1 MCIHYNAVFSF
12 HSSTYKDQKHIVS
25 QNVRWTMTAGGKKQ
39 SYKTALLQPIDFI
52 ISHEVLY
59 HISQS
64 FGFQMP

>member
-12 HSSTYKDQKHIVS
+12 HSNTKIRNTVS

-52 ISHEVLY
+52 SHEVLY